1 MEILVKYFI
10 DLYVES
16 IPGKVRDI
24 SDEALM
30 KLKQHEWKGNVREL
44 ENVVKRALIVCESEI
59 IEEEDII
66 FHAKRK
72 EDRSVESF
80 NLREIG
86 ERAKRD
92 SEIRIIGEALRQT
105 EGNKAQAA
113 RLLNISY
120 KTLFNKINEYDL
132 DK

>member
-1 MEILVKYFI
+1 
-10 DLYVES
+10 
-16 IPGKVRDI
+16 
-24 SDEALM
+24 M

-59 IEEEDII
+59 IGEEDII

-72 EDRSVESF
+72 EDRSIESF

-86 ERAKRD
+86 EKAKRD

-132 DK
+132 EK